1 MTPLADNAL
10 KIAKSQIGKQE
21 IPKGSNAGTD
31 VEKYL
36 KSVGLGKGYSWC
48 MAFVYWCFL
57 EASIQT
63 KLKNT
68 LKKTGGVLAQWN
80 SIDAKYKKQEPQ
92 TGDVFIMDF
101 GKGQGHTGF
110 VEKILPNG
118 KIQTIEG
125 NTNDDGSREGY
136 EVCRRTRNLS
146 TIKGFIRI

>member
-1 MTPLADNAL
+1 MTPLADSAL
-10 KIAKSQIGKQE
+10 KIAQSQIGIQE
-21 IPKGSNAGTD
+21 LPKGSNAGKD

-57 EASIQT
+57 EASIQVAA
-63 KLKNT
+63 KNT

-80 SIDAKYKKQEPQ
+80 SIDARYKKQEPQ
-92 TGDVFIMDF
+92 AGDVFIMDF

-110 VEKILPNG
+110 VLKVLPG
-118 KIQTIEG
+118 KKVQTIEG

-136 EVCRRTRNLS
+136 MVCTRTRDLS
-146 TIKGFIRI
+146 AIKGFIRI

>member
-1 MTPLADNAL
+1 MTPIADKAL
-10 KIAKSQIGKQE
+10 KIAQSQIGKQE
-21 IPKGSNAGTD
+21 LPKGSNAGID

-48 MAFVYWCFL
+48 MAFVYWCYL

-63 KLKNT
+63 AAKNT

-80 SIDAKYKKQEPQ
+80 TIDSKYKKQEPQ
-92 TGDVFIMDF
+92 VGDVFIMDF
-101 GKGQGHTGF
+101 GKGLGHTGF
-110 VEKILPNG
+110 VTKILPN
-118 KIQTIEG
+118 KKVETIEG

-136 EVCRRTRNLS
+136 KVCLRTRNLS